1 MEAQRSQFAVK
12 CLPSLTDFAFLM
24 PIAFLFG
31 RMNGVQTLLSDC
43 DTGWHIRTGDW
54 IAANHLIPTH
64 DVFSFSKPG
73 GVWFAWEWLS
83 DLIFAGLNNLG
94 GLRAV
99 VLFSLL
105 LLCITFT
112 LLFRLV
118 VRHCNPVVGI
128 VITMVAAASSSVH
141 WLARPHLF
149 TLLFLVL
156 FFFALERVREGQ
168 PRIAGIPYFVVLPAA
183 TVIWTNLHGGFIVG
197 IVMVAA
203 YGAGEVLKIAFTANP
218 ELRQPAAR
226 QAKEYFA
233 TALACLAASLVNP
246 YTYHLHVHLFQY
258 LRDPYASQ
266 HIAEFFSLSFHHPAA
281 IFFESLLLLS
291 GISIFWYAS
300 QGRFTESLLL
310 LAWAHAGLLA
320 ARNIPLFAIVSAP
333 LVAAAVEAW
342 LARVPQL
349 EVAGWLRTAGVR
361 FNEVVAKTSETD
373 ALPRWHLLSGAGIAL
388 VAALLFA
395 PSPPKTFRADY
406 DPKAY
411 PAGAIDYLRH
421 NLSARVFTN
430 DEWGDYLIWRLY
442 PGGRVFVDGR
452 SDFYGSDFENKYI
465 DVLNVGNDWESILA
479 RFGVDTI
486 LLPPSAPLSGVL
498 KETSRWRVVY
508 EDSVAVIFRSEKQT
522 GGNSISVAIVGGGAG
537 RGREVMRSTAND
549 QAATYQLAKT

>member
-342 LARVPQL
+342 LARLPQL

-411 PAGAIDYLRH
+411 PAGAIDYVAAQSFGPRLHQRRMGRLSHLAPVSRRPSLCGWPQRFLR
-421 NLSARVFTN
+421 L
-430 DEWGDYLIWRLY
+430 
-442 PGGRVFVDGR
+442 
-452 SDFYGSDFENKYI
+452 
-465 DVLNVGNDWESILA
+465 
-479 RFGVDTI
+479 RF
-486 LLPPSAPLSGVL
+486 
-498 KETSRWRVVY
+498 
-508 EDSVAVIFRSEKQT
+508 
-522 GGNSISVAIVGGGAG
+522 
-537 RGREVMRSTAND
+537 
-549 QAATYQLAKT
+549 